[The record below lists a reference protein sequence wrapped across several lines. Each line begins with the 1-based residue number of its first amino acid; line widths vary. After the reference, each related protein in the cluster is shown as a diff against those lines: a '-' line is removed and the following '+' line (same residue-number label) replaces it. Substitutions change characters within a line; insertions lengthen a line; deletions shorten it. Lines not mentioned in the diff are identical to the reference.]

1 MLNDAGSPLN
11 NLDFMENTVKSLIS
25 GHLWVSQNL
34 SVIERY
40 PLFGG
45 SFKKIVIFGTKCFV
59 RYSWHVS
66 YLGCPLVGGFN
77 VYAHH

>member
-1 MLNDAGSPLN
+1 MLNDTGSPLN
-11 NLDFMENTVKSLIS
+11 NLDFIENTVKSLVS

-45 SFKKIVIFGTKCFV
+45 NFKKIVIFGTKCLV
-59 RYSWHVS
+59 RYS
-66 YLGCPLVGGFN
+66 
-77 VYAHH
+77 